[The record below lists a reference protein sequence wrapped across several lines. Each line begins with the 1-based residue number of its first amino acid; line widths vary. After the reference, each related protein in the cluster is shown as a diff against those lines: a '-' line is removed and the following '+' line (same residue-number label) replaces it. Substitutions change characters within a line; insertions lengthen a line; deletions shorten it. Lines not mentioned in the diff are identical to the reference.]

1 MRIGVVGAAAVWL
14 RMPSGSRRAGDVM
27 SKKNIMI
34 IAAVGVLV
42 LALVGGGFFMMW
54 KKLSTIDKIKE
65 EAAAAAAPKVE
76 HPTIGP
82 LFNLESF
89 IVNLA
94 DPGGKRYLR
103 VTMNLELRDGKVN
116 ESITQR
122 LPQVRDCILMVLPTR
137 KVEDLQSVEGK
148 NALREELITR
158 LNQLLGP
165 GSVTKIYFTEFV
177 IQ

>member
-1 MRIGVVGAAAVWL
+1 
-14 RMPSGSRRAGDVM
+14 M
-27 SKKNIMI
+27 SKKNIII

-42 LALVGGGFFMMW
+42 LGFVGGGFFMMW
-54 KKLSTIDKIKE
+54 KKLSAIDNIKGDPVS
-65 EAAAAAAPKVE
+65 ATAPKVE
-76 HPTIGP
+76 QPAIGP
-82 LFNLESF
+82 LFALESF

-116 ESITQR
+116 EAVSQR

-137 KVEDLQSVEGK
+137 KVEDLQSIEGK
-148 NALREELITR
+148 NALREELIAK
-158 LNQLLGP
+158 LNQLLGA